1 MINNVVLVGRLT
13 RDPEMRYT
21 QNGIAVTNFRIAVDR
36 RFGRDE
42 QGNKPTD
49 FIDIAAWRKTGEL
62 CAQFLSKGAL
72 VGIEGRLQV
81 RNWTAQDGQQRT
93 SYEVQAENV
102 SFLESKAER
111 ERRESARGDG
121 GYNRPPPPQQQS
133 APPPP
138 PTTQEAA
145 PAQPS
150 APAGPPA
157 YDAGP
162 PEPDNAPPPDPVDPD
177 DPFGDQ

>member
-81 RNWTAQDGQQRT
+81 RNWTAQDGQSRT

-121 GYNRPPPPQQQS
+121 GYSRPPPPPQQQS

-138 PTTQEAA
+138 PTTQVAA
-145 PAQPS
+145 PDQPS

-157 YDAGP
+157 QDENPPASDLGP
-162 PEPDNAPPPDPVDPD
+162 PPMDGD